1 MLVKCITTIK
11 YNKYSHRCRNVWNIG
26 GAGCNS
32 PVIGRFLMLVEPRE
46 WGRRQFLT
54 GGKEDYPEQ
63 IEYVEGYDESSLF
76 VQEVYSTLYA

>member
-1 MLVKCITTIK
+1 
-11 YNKYSHRCRNVWNIG
+11 
-26 GAGCNS
+26 
-32 PVIGRFLMLVEPRE
+32 MLVEPRE